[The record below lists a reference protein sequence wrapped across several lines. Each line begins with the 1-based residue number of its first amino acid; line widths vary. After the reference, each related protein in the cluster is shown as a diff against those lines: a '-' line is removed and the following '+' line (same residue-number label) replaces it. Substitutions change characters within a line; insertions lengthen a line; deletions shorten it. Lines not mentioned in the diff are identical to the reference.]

1 MYKINFN
8 ELKIDKPKDKFF
20 KILFRSMA
28 DVFIKTFGINERI
41 KEFYPTELITDDFKS
56 LMMDLVFTTYNGE
69 MVVLEFHSG
78 NTGSKNLRKFFQY
91 GANLS
96 MEVNKPTNIYV
107 IATGKREKS
116 IKKIKTT
123 NGLIFEPKIIFF
135 KDMDGDKELKELE
148 EKIKKNE
155 DIDFKTLSN
164 LVFIP
169 FMESEKTH
177 EYMVERVCNLTNEVK
192 NISENEKILIKN
204 CQIILLNIFVKDLEK
219 FSEILRVIK
228 MKNDFFEEFL
238 KNEREEGIVL
248 GREEGRLEGIVE
260 GKEEGRLEGIMEG
273 KKEALDEV
281 KSLINKGH
289 NTKEIKN
296 ILQL

>member
-177 EYMVERVCNLTNEVK
+177 EYMVERVCKLTNEVK